1 MAYPLGS
8 RWVSMWA
15 MKKGSGC
22 LGYVG
27 DEQLPSYVGII
38 WNDERRIPIKQPGW
52 LMSKKSPTG
61 PTEWTPQPEYLI
73 ALTTYLGVRW

>member
-1 MAYPLGS
+1 MVYPLGS

-22 LGYVG
+22 LGYIG

-38 WNDERRIPIKQPGW
+38 WNDERRIPIKQHQDDSCPRN
-52 LMSKKSPTG
+52 LQQDPLNG
-61 PTEWTPQPEYLI
+61 PLNPSI
-73 ALTTYLGVRW
+73 